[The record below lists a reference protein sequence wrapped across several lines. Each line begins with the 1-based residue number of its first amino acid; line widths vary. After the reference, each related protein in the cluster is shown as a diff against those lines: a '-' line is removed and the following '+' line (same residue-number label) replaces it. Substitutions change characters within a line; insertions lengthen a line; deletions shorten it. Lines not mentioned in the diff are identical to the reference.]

1 MYECVADGSI
11 KLMQAYV
18 DDDVKENFFCCA
30 WSYDSASGQPLL
42 AAAGA
47 KGVIRII
54 SPRSLIDIKVRLSVS
69 FFFRK
74 VCSRWIYFFLFFSV

>member
-18 DDDVKENFFCCA
+18 DDDAKENFFCCA

-54 SPRSLIDIKVRLSVS
+54 SPRSLIDIKVRLPVL
-69 FFFRK
+69 
-74 VCSRWIYFFLFFSV
+74 VFS